1 MLDLIDKSEIFQLLW
16 SKAAKRSPNV
26 RKEWE
31 HALGLHRDFFIGPA
45 YWEKPMPAPP
55 RELADIHF
63 AYLELKDRGARFSGV
78 FGWVLDPS
86 CTRLLAM
93 ARTPEDS
100 RRGRPGARAFASD

>member
-1 MLDLIDKSEIFQLLW
+1 LLDLIDKSEIFQLLW
-16 SKAAKRSPNV
+16 SKAAKRSHNV

-78 FGWVLDPS
+78 FGWVLHPS
-86 CTRLLAM
+86 CTR
-93 ARTPEDS
+93 PFD
-100 RRGRPGARAFASD
+100 